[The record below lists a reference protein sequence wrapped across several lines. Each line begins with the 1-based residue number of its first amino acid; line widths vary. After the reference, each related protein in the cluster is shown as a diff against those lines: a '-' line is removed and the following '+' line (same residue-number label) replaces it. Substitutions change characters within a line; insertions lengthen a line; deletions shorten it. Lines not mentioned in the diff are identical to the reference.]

1 MMLNLIASESVAF
14 PGLGIGPFSLDQT
27 AFKLFGREVRWYGV
41 LICIGMILAV
51 LYIISRAKYE
61 KIKTDDVIDL
71 TIFTVI
77 FGVIGAR
84 LYYVLFELDNYIV
97 KGDFLASLKKIVAVW
112 EGGLAM
118 YGALIAGFITVLIVC
133 KIKKL
138 RLSTVL
144 DVVAPGVMIG
154 QIIGRWG
161 NFMNMEAYGYETD
174 LPWRM
179 WLSTDN
185 ACHHPTF
192 LYESLWNLIGF
203 ILIAIFYKKKKFNG
217 HVFLFYMT
225 WYGFGRMFIEGLRT
239 DSLYLHIFGLDIR
252 ISQVVGFVTFALGL
266 ILMIVNLVKVKK
278 YNSRYL
284 APAYKADK
292 DAEGYDFGTAGSD
305 AGADS
310 SENTEEKA
318 SPAETE
324 DKSDG

>member
-1 MMLNLIASESVAF
+1 MSLFIASESVAF

-27 AFKLFGREVRWYGV
+27 AFKLFGREVRWYGI

-51 LYIISRAKYE
+51 LYILSRARYE

-84 LYYVLFELDNYIV
+84 LYYVLFELDSYIV
-97 KGDFLASLKKIVAVW
+97 KGDFWATVKKMVAVW
-112 EGGLAM
+112 EGGLAI
-118 YGALIAGFITVLIVC
+118 YGALIAGFITVFIVC
-133 KIKKL
+133 RVKKL
-138 RLSTVL
+138 RFSTVL
-144 DVVAPGVMIG
+144 DTVAPGVMIG
-154 QIIGRWG
+154 QIVGRWG

-179 WLSTDN
+179 WLSKDN
-185 ACHHPTF
+185 LCHHPTF

-203 ILIAIFYKKKKFNG
+203 ILIAVFYKKKKFNG

-252 ISQVVGFVTFALGL
+252 ISQVVGFVTFAVGL
-266 ILMIVNLVKVKK
+266 ILMIINLVKVKK
-278 YNSRYL
+278 YNARYL
-284 APAYKADK
+284 EPAYEYEKT
-292 DAEGYDFGTAGSD
+292 AESYEFDGDTAAEEKSD
-305 AGADS
+305 DEVKENVSEDS
-310 SENTEEKA
+310 S
-318 SPAETE
+318 
-324 DKSDG
+324 DG